1 MSRGH
6 YIVGVVVSA
15 FAAIAFLFIAAAL
28 SEHYPFEMN
37 AGAKGLF
44 VVIPL
49 HVAASWELSRDAAL
63 AVAFAWY
70 FSVFFACT
78 MGYLVRKKRRAQ
90 RNSI

>member
-6 YIVGVVVSA
+6 YIVAAVVSA
-15 FAAIAFLFIAAAL
+15 FAAIVFLFMAAAL
-28 SEHYPFEMN
+28 SEHYPFDMN

-78 MGYLVRKKRRAQ
+78 VWYQSRAQ
-90 RNSI
+90 RSSR